1 MKVERASLSD
11 QVKDILIT
19 RIIEGKYKAGE
30 RLIELAV
37 AKDLGVSQAPVREAF
52 QQLVAMRF
60 LETEPHK
67 GTRVREISDREM
79 GESTVVRGYLEEAAA
94 RTAAYELK
102 HKVESL
108 RGEVQAM
115 KDALEKNNFLA
126 VTKHNVNFHRM
137 IVHASGNQV
146 LIDVWE
152 SLAFEA
158 KSLLCAQKAAHSVM
172 LKGIQSCEPILEA
185 FAKGDGERAGRL
197 LRLQTE
203 ECGEVQQTATQRLS
217 VAELQQALLE
227 ARGAV
232 KPAGVRDIS
241 SQNS

>member
-1 MKVERASLSD
+1 MKVERTSLAD
-11 QVKDILIT
+11 QVKEILIT
-19 RIIEGKYKAGE
+19 RIIDGKYKSGE

-79 GESTVVRGYLEEAAA
+79 GESTIVRGYLEEAAA
-94 RTAAYELK
+94 RTATYEVKNKL
-102 HKVESL
+102 EAL
-108 RGEVQAM
+108 RAEVQAM

-126 VTKHNVNFHRM
+126 VAKHNVNFHRM
-137 IVHASGNQV
+137 IVHASGNRV

-158 KSLLCAQKAAHSVM
+158 KSRICAQKAAHSVM

-197 LRLQTE
+197 LRMQTE
-203 ECGEVQQTATQRLS
+203 ECGVVQQTATQRLS
-217 VAELQQALLE
+217 VGDLQKALAEAK
-227 ARGAV
+227 G
-232 KPAGVRDIS
+232 
-241 SQNS
+241 